1 MDWLLIAPLTKRS
14 ATFPPT
20 KTGSLKKSSFI
31 LSFWYPFKNS
41 SQYKQSRSQIKNKY
55 KVHLKKKKKLQQL
68 VTSCF
73 SVSSRNSTTDSK
85 MQIRD
90 KSSTTSSNLL
100 PICTDPPRGR
110 TAETARI
117 ANNRTQ
123 NTSPAGPEIHTLAQQ
138 AQPAHLGAIWQVQ
151 LQPIFIILENKA
163 GQGTKAMLNG
173 LLFNAEPRGQQ
184 PFAPEEAVLL

>member
-14 ATFPPT
+14 VTFPPT

-31 LSFWYPFKNS
+31 LSFWYPFKYS
-41 SQYKQSRSQIKNKY
+41 SQYKQTRSQIKNKY
-55 KVHLKKKKKLQQL
+55 KVHLKKKKLQQL
-68 VTSCF
+68 LTSCF
-73 SVSSRNSTTDSK
+73 SLSSRNSTTNSK
-85 MQIRD
+85 KQIRD
-90 KSSTTSSNLL
+90 KSSTTNSNLL
-100 PICTDPPRGR
+100 PICMDPPRGR
-110 TAETARI
+110 TADTART

-123 NTSPAGPEIHTLAQQ
+123 NTRPAGPEIHTLAQR

-151 LQPIFIILENKA
+151 LQPIFIISENKA
-163 GQGTKAMLNG
+163 GQGTKAMLNA